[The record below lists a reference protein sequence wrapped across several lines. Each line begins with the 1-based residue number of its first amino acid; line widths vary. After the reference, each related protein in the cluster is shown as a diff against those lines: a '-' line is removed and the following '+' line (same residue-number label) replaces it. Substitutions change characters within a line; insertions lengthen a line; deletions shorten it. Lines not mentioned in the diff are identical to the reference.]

1 MIQLLLTFDF
11 RDPSF
16 RGMIDFRSR
25 CSSSPTVLQQGL
37 PSVPVQ
43 LVTWITSRKWKSWKR
58 ILEQDPDEPS
68 DDKDRVQPFDKRYW
82 TGSCAPR
89 RGPSLPSSVWCPCGL
104 YPLSTYWTSRPV
116 NRHAKTK
123 DGRYR
128 IGLEDSKKI
137 GTKYLRTSSTMTTFS
152 RDVCLEF

>member
-37 PSVPVQ
+37 PSDNLSQV
-43 LVTWITSRKWKSWKR
+43 K
-58 ILEQDPDEPS
+58 ILEEDIRARSRRTKWRWRQGPAVWRNE
-68 DDKDRVQPFDKRYW
+68 RYC
-82 TGSCAPR
+82 TGSCRAPR

-104 YPLSTYWTSRPV
+104 YPLSTHWTSRPV

-137 GTKYLRTSSTMTTFS
+137 GTKYLRTSSTMTTLS
-152 RDVCLEF
+152 REVCLEF